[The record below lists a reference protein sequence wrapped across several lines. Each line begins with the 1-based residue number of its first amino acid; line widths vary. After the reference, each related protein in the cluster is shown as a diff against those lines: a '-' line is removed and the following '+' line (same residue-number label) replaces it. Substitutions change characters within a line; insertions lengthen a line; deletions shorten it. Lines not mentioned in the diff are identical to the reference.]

1 MAFANEVVSNE
12 VERLWKKAV
21 LSIFDV
27 QSRFLS
33 EGTGEKYGQL

>member
-1 MAFANEVVSNE
+1 MEGSG
-12 VERLWKKAV
+12 RV
-21 LSIFDV
+21 LSLFDV